1 MPVSARSV
9 RRPLAFIACL
19 ALLAVGPLAHAQER
33 KKATIVFSTSNQ
45 DVSYQPYGALAQQ
58 LGWYRDEGLDVTIQ
72 TAANNGIIVQL
83 LLTGQ
88 AQFGMLGPD
97 AILLAA
103 AEKPVPLKSVYTIVR
118 KMIFAGV
125 VPEQSPVKNFGDLK
139 GKAVGMPSL
148 SSQLVP
154 FVNSRLA
161 EFGATVKDVKLVDVG
176 YGVASME
183 ALKTGRI
190 DVFIG
195 WPGLFASY
203 QNAGYAFRVIP
214 DAPWQNDYYG
224 IGLAVH
230 NDYAAKNPDVI
241 AKIGRGLARTAVL
254 MKSNPDALIEP
265 FWKAYPAN
273 GRLPGEDLQKAMARE
288 RNVLR
293 ATAEQMRINELPAE
307 FNWGSQD
314 KATWDRHLARLK
326 ETKLVPETAQINV
339 ADYFT
344 DQFTAEYNRF
354 DRATVPGVKR

>member
-1 MPVSARSV
+1 MQV
-9 RRPLAFIACL
+9 RVHFALLAFIVLVAP
-19 ALLAVGPLAHAQER
+19 LLGVLPDASAQER
-33 KKATIVFSTSNQ
+33 KKVTIVYSTTNQ

-88 AQFGMLGPD
+88 AHFGMLGPD

-118 KMIFAGV
+118 KMIFAAAV
-125 VPEQSPVKNFGDLK
+125 RDDSAAKTFSELK
-139 GKAVGMPSL
+139 GKVIGMPSL

-161 EFGATVKDVKLVDVG
+161 EFGASINDVKLVDTG

-183 ALKTGRI
+183 ALKTGKI
-190 DVFIG
+190 DAFIG

-203 QNAGYAFRVIP
+203 QNAGYRFRVIP
-214 DAPWQNDYYG
+214 DAPWQKDYFG
-224 IGLAVH
+224 IGLAVT
-230 NDYAAKNPDVI
+230 NDYHAKNPDVI
-241 AKIGRGLARTAVL
+241 AKIGRGLAKSAVL
-254 MKSNPDALIEP
+254 MKSNPDAMIEP

-273 GRLPGEDLQKAMARE
+273 ARMPGEDREKAMDRE

-293 ATAEQMRINELPAE
+293 ATANQMLIDELPENFA
-307 FNWGSQD
+307 WGSQD
-314 KATWDRHLARLK
+314 LATWERHLKRLK
-326 ETKLVPETAQINV
+326 ETKLVPEAAKINV

-344 DQFTAEYNRF
+344 DAFTAQYNAF
-354 DRATVPGVKR
+354 DRATVPGLKK